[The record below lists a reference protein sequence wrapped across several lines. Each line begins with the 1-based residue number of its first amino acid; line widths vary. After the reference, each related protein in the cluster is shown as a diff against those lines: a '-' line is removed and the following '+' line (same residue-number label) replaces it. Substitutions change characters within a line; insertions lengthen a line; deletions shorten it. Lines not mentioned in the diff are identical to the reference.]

1 VIFVKVRRADLA
13 GSWYPGEESDC
24 RRTIERF
31 LDSELL
37 CPDTWGDIVGGIVPH
52 AGWVFSGKIACN
64 VIKCLSVQD
73 GPDTCIIFGRH
84 LHSASDN
91 IIMKEGQW
99 ATPLGELEVDVDL
112 ATQLTAEFPF
122 DVETTSRYDHDNTIE
137 VQLPFIKYSF
147 PEIKIVPIGL
157 PPNSASLKIAKRA
170 VEISKEMGRKT
181 IVLGSTD
188 LTHYGYNYGY
198 MPKGTGEEAV
208 EWVRKVNDKRAVDLM
223 VEMDENAVIDESF
236 ESHNI
241 CCPGAVAAAIV
252 AAKEL
257 GAVKAKKTI
266 YSTSYDVR
274 PDSSFVGY
282 VGIVFG
288 CA

>member
-1 VIFVKVRRADLA
+1 MKVRRADLA
-13 GSWYPGEESDC
+13 GSWYPGEESHC
-24 RRTIERF
+24 SRTIEGF

-52 AGWVFSGKIACN
+52 AGWVFSGEIACN

-73 GPDTCIIFGRH
+73 GADTCIIFGRH
-84 LHSASDN
+84 LHSRSDN
-91 IIMKEGQW
+91 IIMKKGQW
-99 ATPLGELEVDVDL
+99 ATPLGNLEVDCDL

-122 DVETTSRYDHDNTIE
+122 DVETTSRYDDDNTIE
-137 VQLPFIKYSF
+137 VQLPFIKHFF

-157 PPNSASLKIAKRA
+157 PPNSVSLKIAKRA
-170 VEISKEMGRKT
+170 VEISKEMGRKA

-198 MPKGTGEEAV
+198 MPKGTGKKAV
-208 EWVRKVNDKRAVDLM
+208 EWVKNVNDKRAVDLM
-223 VEMDENAVIDESF
+223 VRMDENEVIDESF

-241 CCPGAVAAAIV
+241 CCPGAVATAIV

-257 GAVKAKKTI
+257 GAVEAKQMI

-288 CA
+288 CD

>member
-1 VIFVKVRRADLA
+1 MKVRGADLA

-52 AGWVFSGKIACN
+52 AGWVFSGKIACK
-64 VIKCLSVQD
+64 VIECLSVK
-73 GPDTCIIFGRH
+73 GGVDTCIIFGRH

-112 ATQLTAEFPF
+112 AGQLTAEFPF

-137 VQLPFIKYSF
+137 VQLPLVKYFF

-157 PPNSASLKIAKRA
+157 PPNPASLDIAKRA
-170 VEISKEMGRKT
+170 VEISKGMGRKT

-188 LTHYGYNYGY
+188 LTHYGPNYGY

-208 EWVRKVNDKRAVDLM
+208 EWVKKVNDKRAVDLM

-241 CCPGAVAAAIV
+241 CCSGAVAAAIA

-257 GAVKAKKTI
+257 GAVKAKEMI
-266 YSTSYDVR
+266 YSNSYDLR
-274 PDSSFVGY
+274 QDSSFVGY

-288 CA
+288 CN

>member
-1 VIFVKVRRADLA
+1 MKIRGADLA
-13 GSWYPGEESDC
+13 GSWYPGGESDC

-52 AGWVFSGKIACN
+52 AGWVFSGKIACK
-64 VIKCLSVQD
+64 VIECLSVKN
-73 GPDTCIIFGRH
+73 GADTCIIFGRH

-99 ATPLGELEVDVDL
+99 ATPLGELGVDVDL
-112 ATQLTAEFPF
+112 AAQLAAEFPF

-137 VQLPFIKYSF
+137 VQLPFIKYFF
-147 PEIKIVPIGL
+147 PEIRIVPIGL
-157 PPNSASLKIAKRA
+157 PPNPASLDIAKRA
-170 VEISKEMGRKT
+170 VEISKGMGRKT

-188 LTHYGYNYGY
+188 LTHYGSNYGY

-208 EWVRKVNDKRAVDLM
+208 EWVKTVNDRRAVDLM
-223 VEMDENAVIDESF
+223 VAMDENAVIDESF

-241 CCPGAVAAAIV
+241 CCSGAVAAAI
-252 AAKEL
+252 AAVKEL
-257 GAVKAKKTI
+257 GALKAKEMI
-266 YSTSYDVR
+266 YSNSYDLR
-274 PDSSFVGY
+274 PDNSFVGY

-288 CA
+288 CD

>member
-1 VIFVKVRRADLA
+1 VKIRGADLA
-13 GSWYPGEESDC
+13 ESWYPGGESDC

-31 LDSELL
+31 LDSKPL

-52 AGWVFSGKIACN
+52 AGWVFSGKIACK
-64 VIKCLSVQD
+64 VIECLSV
-73 GPDTCIIFGRH
+73 GGGADTCIIFGRH
-84 LHSASDN
+84 LHSASGN

-112 ATQLTAEFPF
+112 AAQLTAEFPF

-137 VQLPFIKYSF
+137 VQLPFIKYFF
-147 PEIKIVPIGL
+147 PEIRIVPIGL
-157 PPNSASLKIAKRA
+157 PPNPASLDVARRA
-170 VEISKEMGRKT
+170 VEISKGMGRKT

-188 LTHYGYNYGY
+188 LTHYGSNYGY
-198 MPKGTGEEAV
+198 IPKGTGAQAV
-208 EWVRKVNDKRAVDLM
+208 EWVKTVNDKQAVDLM
-223 VEMDENAVIDESF
+223 VAMDENAVLDESF

-241 CCPGAVAAAIV
+241 CCSGAAASAIA

-257 GAVKAKKTI
+257 GALKAKEMI
-266 YSTSYDVR
+266 YSNSYDVR

-288 CA
+288 CD

>member
-1 VIFVKVRRADLA
+1 VKTRGADLA
-13 GSWYPGEESDC
+13 GSWYPEGESDC

-52 AGWVFSGKIACN
+52 AGWVFSGKIACK
-64 VIKCLSVQD
+64 VIQCLSVKD
-73 GPDTCIIFGRH
+73 GADTCIIFGRH

-112 ATQLTAEFPF
+112 AAQLAAEFLF
-122 DVETTSRYDHDNTIE
+122 DVETTSRYDHDNTVE
-137 VQLPFIKYSF
+137 VQLPFIKYFF
-147 PEIKIVPIGL
+147 PEIRIVPIGL
-157 PPNSASLKIAKRA
+157 PPNPASLDIAKRA
-170 VEISKEMGRKT
+170 VEISKGMGRKT

-188 LTHYGYNYGY
+188 LTHYGPSYGY
-198 MPKGTGEEAV
+198 TPKGSGEEAV
-208 EWVRKVNDKRAVDLM
+208 EWVKTVNDRRAVDLM
-223 VEMDENAVIDESF
+223 VAMDENAVIDESF

-241 CCPGAVAAAIV
+241 CCSGAVAAAI
-252 AAKEL
+252 AAIKEL
-257 GAVKAKKTI
+257 GAVRAKEMI
-266 YSTSYDVR
+266 YSSSYDLR
-274 PDSSFVGY
+274 PDNSFVGY

-288 CA
+288 CD

>member
-1 VIFVKVRRADLA
+1 MKTRGADLA
-13 GSWYPGEESDC
+13 GSWYPGGESEC
-24 RRTIERF
+24 RRAIERF

-52 AGWVFSGKIACN
+52 AGWVFSGKIACK
-64 VIKCLSVQD
+64 VIECLSVKN
-73 GPDTCIIFGRH
+73 GAETCIIFGRH

-99 ATPLGELEVDVDL
+99 ATPLGGLEVDVDVASQL
-112 ATQLTAEFPF
+112 AAEFPF

-137 VQLPFIKYSF
+137 VQLPFIKYFFSD
-147 PEIKIVPIGL
+147 IGIVPIGL
-157 PPNSASLKIAKRA
+157 PPNPASLDIAKRA
-170 VEISKEMGRKT
+170 VEISKGMGRKT

-188 LTHYGYNYGY
+188 LTHYGSNYGY

-208 EWVRKVNDKRAVDLM
+208 EWVRKVNDRRAVDLM
-223 VEMDENAVIDESF
+223 VAMDENAVIDESF

-241 CCPGAVAAAIV
+241 CCSGAVAAAI
-252 AAKEL
+252 AAVKEL
-257 GAVKAKKTI
+257 GAVKAKEMM
-266 YSTSYDVR
+266 YSNSYDLR
-274 PDSSFVGY
+274 PDNSFVGY

-288 CA
+288 CD

>member
-1 VIFVKVRRADLA
+1 VIFVKVREADLA
-13 GSWYPGEESDC
+13 GSWYPGGESDC
-24 RRTIERF
+24 RRTIEGF

-37 CPDTWGDIVGGIVPH
+37 CPDAWGDIVGGIVPH
-52 AGWVFSGKIACN
+52 AGWVFSGRIACK
-64 VIKCLSVQD
+64 VIECLSVNN
-73 GPDTCIIFGRH
+73 GADTCIIFGRH

-91 IIMKEGQW
+91 IIMKEGKW

-112 ATQLTAEFPF
+112 AAQLTGEFPF

-137 VQLPFIKYSF
+137 VQLPFIKYFF

-157 PPNSASLKIAKRA
+157 PPNPASLDVAKRA
-170 VEISKEMGRKT
+170 VEISKRMGRKT

-188 LTHYGYNYGY
+188 LTHYGSNYGY
-198 MPKGTGEEAV
+198 MPKGIGEEAV
-208 EWVRKVNDKRAVDLM
+208 EWVKKVNDKRAVDLM

-241 CCPGAVAAAIV
+241 CCSGAVAAAIV

-257 GAVKAKKTI
+257 GAVRAKEMI
-266 YSTSYDVR
+266 YSNSYDLR

-288 CA
+288 CD

>member
-1 VIFVKVRRADLA
+1 MKGREADLA
-13 GSWYPGEESDC
+13 GSWYPGGESGC
-24 RRTIERF
+24 TRAIEGF

-37 CPDTWGDIVGGIVPH
+37 CPDTSGDIVGGIVPH

-64 VIKCLSVQD
+64 VIKCLSVKN
-73 GPDTCIIFGRH
+73 GADTCIIFGRH

-91 IIMKEGQW
+91 IIMKEGKW

-112 ATQLTAEFPF
+112 ATQLTAEFSF
-122 DVETTSRYDHDNTIE
+122 DVETTSRYDQDNTIE

-147 PEIKIVPIGL
+147 PEIRIVPIGL
-157 PPNSASLKIAKRA
+157 PPNPASLKIARRA

-188 LTHYGYNYGY
+188 LTHYGPNYGY

-208 EWVRKVNDKRAVDLM
+208 EWVKKINDKRAVDLM
-223 VEMDENAVIDESF
+223 VQMDENAVIDESF

-241 CCPGAVAAAIV
+241 CCPGAVAATIA

-257 GAVKAKKTI
+257 GAVKAKQMI
-266 YSTSYDVR
+266 YSNSYDVR

-288 CA
+288 CD